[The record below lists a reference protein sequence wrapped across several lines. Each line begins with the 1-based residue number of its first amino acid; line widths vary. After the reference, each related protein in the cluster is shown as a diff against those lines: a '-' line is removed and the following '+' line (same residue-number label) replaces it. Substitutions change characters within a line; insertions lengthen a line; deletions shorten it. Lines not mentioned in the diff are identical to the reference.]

1 MSEKY
6 LTLLVVP
13 HDERNVRRVRLGYRS
28 LKIAAGVLVVIAVL
42 AVAALTTYGRVAA
55 RATQA
60 ALLER
65 ENARLEEENRKVE
78 RIAENLIRSEQA
90 YEQIRSMAGLPA
102 TNVEETR
109 ARGRLEPREVRAA
122 EPADGGASGVTS
134 GAGSRAGPAPRSA
147 GSTPGRPSAWPLTIE
162 GFVTAEYTG
171 KSAHPGLDIAV
182 PPNTPVVATARGTV
196 KQMGFDPVYGHFVVL
211 DHGDDLETMYAH
223 NELLLVEQDSSVERG
238 ETIAY
243 SGSSGKST
251 APHLHY
257 EVREAGWPV
266 DPRPYLP

>member
-13 HDERNVRRVRLGYRS
+13 HDERNVRRVRVGYRS
-28 LKIAAGVLVVIAVL
+28 LKIVAGVVVVVAVF

-55 RATQA
+55 RATRA

-78 RIAENLIRSEQA
+78 RIAENLIRTEQA

-102 TNVEETR
+102 TNAEETR
-109 ARGRLEPREVRAA
+109 MRRRPEPAEIRAA
-122 EPADGGASGVTS
+122 EPTDAEASGAT
-134 GAGSRAGPAPRSA
+134 ADAKSRVGPAPRPG
-147 GSTPGRPSAWPLTIE
+147 GSTPGRPAAWPLTIE

-196 KQMGFDPVYGHFVVL
+196 KQTGFDPVYGYFVVL

-223 NELLLVEQDSSVERG
+223 NELLLVERDSPVERG

-243 SGSSGKST
+243 SGNSGKST